1 MPLDLIALGN
11 APASLKSRQQW
22 LVWKFEPGAT
32 PEAKPRK
39 MPYYASGRRR
49 SGTQGSAADRSL
61 LVTFDAAIAAAQRL
75 KMEGIGFAF
84 LPDDGLIGID
94 IDGAIDVESG
104 EISER
109 AAAIIAACDS
119 YTEYSPSRKGVHI
132 IVQGSIEAS
141 FKSNDIGV
149 EVFCGSQ
156 YFTFTG
162 QRWPGAPDDLHV
174 IPDGV
179 IGRLR
184 ATVDQAKA
192 KKLSPPA
199 AAAPPSPPRVPGSG
213 DDFKRVNEIAI
224 GALHAWVPALFPGAV
239 ARGKGWRVSSKA
251 LGRDLQEDLS
261 ITPEGIVDFG
271 IADMGD
277 AKQGKRT
284 PIDLVKEWLPASKPR
299 DALTWL
305 ARRVGYDLQTA
316 AIRPAGAVKP
326 SPAPQARIHDLP
338 PADDA
343 PPGPPGPSVAHSA
356 RKRKQNQGY
365 GADSASAEAPESKNP
380 AESPSG
386 NTFDGAGFWR
396 PAPPDSFHETDKGG
410 VKAVMHNLMLIL
422 RDHPVWAGALGFDQY
437 AELIVKLKP
446 PPWQGDR
453 PFKRGGEW
461 MEEDDF
467 RLRHW
472 LSTYFFEAKEKDVM
486 QAVTLIAH
494 AHAFHPLIE
503 KFEATTWDGVH
514 RLRTWL
520 IDYMGV
526 GKGKKFM
533 RLPPAERDIVLQYSE
548 LVGMYW
554 MIGAVA
560 RVFEAAKPGATTGAK
575 MDTMLILEGEQGLL
589 KSTALRTLGGDYF
602 TDEKL
607 DFGNKDSLMV
617 LQGRHIIEMAEM
629 EGFNK
634 ADTSATKYFI
644 PKREDLFRLPYGKK
658 LVKKPRRCVFA
669 GTVNHDVY
677 LKDDSGNRRF
687 WPVWCT
693 DIDIA
698 RLEQD
703 VAQLWAE
710 ALHWYR
716 DGHRWWPSAED
727 RHLFTFEQDKRFQED
742 DWREVVESF
751 CIGKNIITSGEV
763 LGDALKIDK
772 ARWDK
777 MSQMRVGSI
786 MRRMGWERR
795 RKLLGG
801 VQVWAYIRPGTDE
814 DDEPT
819 TRQGDDAAF

>member
-39 MPYYASGRRR
+39 MPYYSSGRRR
-49 SGTQGSAADRSL
+49 SGTQGSAADRAL

-75 KMEGIGFAF
+75 KMDGIGFAF

-184 ATVDQAKA
+184 ATVDQAKNKGATRAPAPAPMTDDRA
-192 KKLSPPA
+192 KVESALLWISP
-199 AAAPPSPPRVPGSG
+199 
-213 DDFKRVNEIAI
+213 D
-224 GALHAWVPALFPGAV
+224 
-239 ARGKGWRVSSKA
+239 
-251 LGRDLQEDLS
+251 
-261 ITPEGIVDFG
+261 
-271 IADMGD
+271 
-277 AKQGKRT
+277 
-284 PIDLVKEWLPASKPR
+284 
-299 DALTWL
+299 
-305 ARRVGYDLQTA
+305 VGYDDWIQIGMAIHATLGDGGLAVWDYWSAKSSKYAGAKAIASHWKSFKPGGGITA
-316 AIRPAGAVKP
+316 ATIFKLAQLQGWRPPRSATKRPGVVSP

-343 PPGPPGPSVAHSA
+343 PPGPPDPSVAHSA
-356 RKRKQNQGY
+356 RKRKQNQGV
-365 GADSASAEAPESKNP
+365 GADSASAEAPESKNT

-422 RDHPVWAGALGFDQY
+422 RDHPVWAGVLGFDQY

>member
-11 APASLKSRQQW
+11 APASLKSRPQW

-49 SGTQGSAADRSL
+49 SGTQGSAADRAL

-75 KMEGIGFAF
+75 KMDGIGFAF

-184 ATVDQAKA
+184 ATVDQAKNKGATRAPAPAPMTDDRA
-192 KKLSPPA
+192 KVESALLWISPDVGYADWIQIGMAIHATLGDGGLAVWDYWSAKSSKYAGAKAIASHWKSFKPGGGITAATIFKLA
-199 AAAPPSPPRVPGSG
+199 QLQGWRPPRSATKRPG
-213 DDFKRVNEIAI
+213 V
-224 GALHAWVPALFPGAV
+224 
-239 ARGKGWRVSSKA
+239 VS
-251 LGRDLQEDLS
+251 
-261 ITPEGIVDFG
+261 
-271 IADMGD
+271 
-277 AKQGKRT
+277 
-284 PIDLVKEWLPASKPR
+284 
-299 DALTWL
+299 
-305 ARRVGYDLQTA
+305 
-316 AIRPAGAVKP
+316 P

-343 PPGPPGPSVAHSA
+343 PPGPPDPSVAHSA

-365 GADSASAEAPESKNP
+365 GADSASAEAPESKNT

-396 PAPPDSFHETDKGG
+396 PAAPDSFHETDKGG

-422 RDHPVWAGALGFDQY
+422 RDHPTWAGVLGFDQY

-503 KFEATTWDGVH
+503 KFEATSWDGVH

-801 VQVWAYIRPGTDE
+801 VQVWAYIRPGADE

>member
-49 SGTQGSAADRSL
+49 SGTQGSAGDRAAL
-61 LVTFDAAIAAAQRL
+61 ETFDAAIAAAQRRN
-75 KMEGIGFAF
+75 MDGIGFAF

-184 ATVDQAKA
+184 ATVDQAKNKGAARAPAPAPMTDDRA
-192 KKLSPPA
+192 KVESALLWISP
-199 AAAPPSPPRVPGSG
+199 
-213 DDFKRVNEIAI
+213 D
-224 GALHAWVPALFPGAV
+224 
-239 ARGKGWRVSSKA
+239 
-251 LGRDLQEDLS
+251 
-261 ITPEGIVDFG
+261 
-271 IADMGD
+271 
-277 AKQGKRT
+277 
-284 PIDLVKEWLPASKPR
+284 
-299 DALTWL
+299 
-305 ARRVGYDLQTA
+305 VGYDDWIQIGMAIHATLGDGGLAVWDYWSAKSSKYAGAKAIASHWKSFKPGGGITA
-316 AIRPAGAVKP
+316 ATIFKLAQLQGWRPPRSATKRPGVVSP

-338 PADDA
+338 PADDV
-343 PPGPPGPSVAHSA
+343 PPGPPDPSVAHSA

-365 GADSASAEAPESKNP
+365 GAESASAEAPESKNT

-396 PAPPDSFHETDKGG
+396 PTAPDSFHETDKGG

-422 RDHPVWAGALGFDQY
+422 RDHPVWAGVLGFDQY

-814 DDEPT
+814 DDQPAAGK
-819 TRQGDDAAF
+819 GDDEAF

>member
-11 APASLKSRQQW
+11 APASLKSRPQW

-49 SGTQGSAADRSL
+49 SGTQGSAADRAL

-184 ATVDQAKA
+184 ATVDQAKNKGATRAPAPAPMTDDRA
-192 KKLSPPA
+192 KVESALLWISP
-199 AAAPPSPPRVPGSG
+199 
-213 DDFKRVNEIAI
+213 D
-224 GALHAWVPALFPGAV
+224 
-239 ARGKGWRVSSKA
+239 
-251 LGRDLQEDLS
+251 
-261 ITPEGIVDFG
+261 
-271 IADMGD
+271 
-277 AKQGKRT
+277 
-284 PIDLVKEWLPASKPR
+284 
-299 DALTWL
+299 
-305 ARRVGYDLQTA
+305 VGYDDWIQIGMAIHATLGDGGLAVWDYWSAKSSKYAGAKAIASHWKSFKPGGGITA
-316 AIRPAGAVKP
+316 ATIFKLAQLQGWRPPRSATKRPGVVSP

-365 GADSASAEAPESKNP
+365 GADSASAEAPESKNT

-422 RDHPVWAGALGFDQY
+422 RDHPVWAGVLGFDQY

-814 DDEPT
+814 DEEPT

>member
-49 SGTQGSAADRSL
+49 SGTQGSAADRAL

-94 IDGAIDVESG
+94 IDGAIDVERG

-184 ATVDQAKA
+184 ATVDQAKNKGATRAPAPAPMTDDRA
-192 KKLSPPA
+192 KVESALLWISP
-199 AAAPPSPPRVPGSG
+199 
-213 DDFKRVNEIAI
+213 D
-224 GALHAWVPALFPGAV
+224 
-239 ARGKGWRVSSKA
+239 
-251 LGRDLQEDLS
+251 
-261 ITPEGIVDFG
+261 
-271 IADMGD
+271 
-277 AKQGKRT
+277 
-284 PIDLVKEWLPASKPR
+284 
-299 DALTWL
+299 
-305 ARRVGYDLQTA
+305 VGYDDWIQIGMAIHATLGDGGLAVWDYWSAKSSKYAGAKAIASHWKSFKPGGGITA
-316 AIRPAGAVKP
+316 ATIFKLAQLQGWRPPRSATKRPGVVSP

-343 PPGPPGPSVAHSA
+343 PPGPPDPSVAHSA
-356 RKRKQNQGY
+356 RKRKQNQGV
-365 GADSASAEAPESKNP
+365 GADSASAEAPESKNT

-422 RDHPVWAGALGFDQY
+422 RDHPVWAGVLGFDQY

>member
-49 SGTQGSAADRSL
+49 SGTQGSAGDRSL

-184 ATVDQAKA
+184 ATVDQAKNKGATRAPAPAPMTDDRA
-192 KKLSPPA
+192 KVESALLWISP
-199 AAAPPSPPRVPGSG
+199 
-213 DDFKRVNEIAI
+213 D
-224 GALHAWVPALFPGAV
+224 
-239 ARGKGWRVSSKA
+239 
-251 LGRDLQEDLS
+251 
-261 ITPEGIVDFG
+261 
-271 IADMGD
+271 
-277 AKQGKRT
+277 
-284 PIDLVKEWLPASKPR
+284 
-299 DALTWL
+299 
-305 ARRVGYDLQTA
+305 VGYDDWIQIGMAIHATLGDGGLAVWDYWSAKSSKYAGSKDIAAHWKSFKPGGGITA
-316 AIRPAGAVKP
+316 ATIFKLAQLQGWRPPRNATKRPGVVSP

-343 PPGPPGPSVAHSA
+343 PPGPPDPSVAHSA

-365 GADSASAEAPESKNP
+365 GAESASAEAPESKNT

-422 RDHPVWAGALGFDQY
+422 RDHPVWAGVLGFDQY

-814 DDEPT
+814 DDQPAAGK
-819 TRQGDDAAF
+819 GDDAAF

>member
-49 SGTQGSAADRSL
+49 SGTQGSAADRAL
-61 LVTFDAAIAAAQRL
+61 LVTFDAAIAAAQRR
-75 KMEGIGFAF
+75 KMDGIGFAF

-184 ATVDQAKA
+184 ATVDQAKNKGATRAPAPAPMSDDRA
-192 KKLSPPA
+192 KVESALLWISP
-199 AAAPPSPPRVPGSG
+199 
-213 DDFKRVNEIAI
+213 D
-224 GALHAWVPALFPGAV
+224 
-239 ARGKGWRVSSKA
+239 
-251 LGRDLQEDLS
+251 
-261 ITPEGIVDFG
+261 
-271 IADMGD
+271 
-277 AKQGKRT
+277 
-284 PIDLVKEWLPASKPR
+284 
-299 DALTWL
+299 
-305 ARRVGYDLQTA
+305 VGYDDWIQIGMAIHATLGDGGLAVWDYWSAKSSKYAGAKAIASHWKSFKPGGGITA
-316 AIRPAGAVKP
+316 ATIFKLAQLQGWRPPRSATKRPGVVSP

-343 PPGPPGPSVAHSA
+343 PPGPPDPSVAHSA

-365 GADSASAEAPESKNP
+365 GADSASAEAPESKNT

-422 RDHPVWAGALGFDQY
+422 RDHPTWAGVLGFDQY

-814 DDEPT
+814 DDQPAAGK
-819 TRQGDDAAF
+819 GDDEAF

>member
-11 APASLKSRQQW
+11 APASLKSRPQW

-49 SGTQGSAADRSL
+49 SGTQGSAGDRDQ

-94 IDGAIDVESG
+94 IDGAIDVDSG

-184 ATVDQAKA
+184 ATVDQAKNKGAARAPAPAPMTDDRA
-192 KKLSPPA
+192 KVESALLWISP
-199 AAAPPSPPRVPGSG
+199 
-213 DDFKRVNEIAI
+213 D
-224 GALHAWVPALFPGAV
+224 
-239 ARGKGWRVSSKA
+239 
-251 LGRDLQEDLS
+251 
-261 ITPEGIVDFG
+261 
-271 IADMGD
+271 
-277 AKQGKRT
+277 
-284 PIDLVKEWLPASKPR
+284 
-299 DALTWL
+299 
-305 ARRVGYDLQTA
+305 VGYDDWIQIGMAIHATLGDGGLAVWDYWSAKSSKYAGAKAIASHWKSFKPGGGITA
-316 AIRPAGAVKP
+316 ATIFKLAQLQGWRPPRSATKRPGVVSP

-338 PADDA
+338 PADDV
-343 PPGPPGPSVAHSA
+343 PPGPPDPSVAHSA

-365 GADSASAEAPESKNP
+365 GAESASAEAPESKNT

-396 PAPPDSFHETDKGG
+396 PTAPDSFHETDKGG

-422 RDHPVWAGALGFDQY
+422 RDHPVWAGVLGFDQY

-814 DDEPT
+814 DDQPAAGK
-819 TRQGDDAAF
+819 GDDEAF